1 MRGCLFV
8 AVGFVALVVVLAL
21 LPASDHEADQ
31 LADADQL
38 SDADYFAAAIAKAES
53 FPRCK
58 VSPATRQILCVTD
71 YEPADLD
78 LYMRALVRLAQE
90 RQGWQI
96 DGRTLALDGWT
107 WVVATWPDEHGEAYT
122 VAHDF

>member
-31 LADADQL
+31 LADAD
-38 SDADYFAAAIAKAES
+38 YFAAAIAKAES
-53 FPRCK
+53 FPGCR
-58 VSPATRQILCVTD
+58 VSPATRHILCVMRGCLFVAVGFVALVVVLALLPAD

-78 LYMRALVRLAQE
+78 LFMRALVRLAQE
-90 RQGWQI
+90 RQG
-96 DGRTLALDGWT
+96 
-107 WVVATWPDEHGEAYT
+107 
-122 VAHDF
+122 

>member
-31 LADADQL
+31 LA
-38 SDADYFAAAIAKAES
+38 DADYFAAAIAKAES

>member
-1 MRGCLFV
+1 MQSLTGHPANPLRNG
-8 AVGFVALVVVLAL
+8 
-21 LPASDHEADQ
+21 LPTPINEPAD
-31 LADADQL
+31 LG
-38 SDADYFAAAIAKAES
+38 S
-53 FPRCK
+53 
-58 VSPATRQILCVTD
+58 D

-78 LYMRALVRLAQE
+78 LFMRALVLLAQE

-107 WVVATWPDEHGEAYT
+107 WVVATWPDEHGELYT